1 MKRPIFKRFRPGL
14 VLGAIASVVMSGPS
28 AIAADRVV
36 LTYGPLQAP
45 VRVRDLREF
54 AETGEKTKTIGQIVG
69 AADIDE
75 DTLRG
80 LMTLEIGFDLVP
92 FACLICSPTGMEIV
106 EDIALTLRTHRRV
119 ENVTAIHAALI
130 NAVSDDGTISF
141 LDFIE
146 FYPVPGLYVDVGN
159 IPETVERL
167 EGLAT
172 DLEELL
178 RTASRYSQAGCSLQE
193 ISLPGPAPLQPPR
206 PPAPPVPPPP
216 APAPA
221 PAVPPVR
228 GLW

>member
-1 MKRPIFKRFRPGL
+1 MKRPSFKRFRPGL
-14 VLGAIASVVMSGPS
+14 VLGAIASVVMSGP
-28 AIAADRVV
+28 AANAADRVV
-36 LTYGPLQAP
+36 LTYGPFQAP
-45 VRVRDLREF
+45 VRVRDLVEF

-92 FACLICSPTGMEIV
+92 FSCLICSPTGMEIV

-119 ENVTAIHAALI
+119 ENVSAIHAALI
-130 NAVSDDGTISF
+130 NAVSDDGKISF
-141 LDFIE
+141 LDFIQK
-146 FYPVPGLYVDVGN
+146 YPVPGLYVDVGN
-159 IPETVERL
+159 IPDTVERL
-167 EGLAT
+167 QGIAT
-172 DLEELL
+172 DLEALL

-216 APAPA
+216 APAAPPPA
-221 PAVPPVR
+221 PPVR